1 MEENKKIIN
10 LFDNI
15 LIKTKFSNFFK
26 NKNYGNDFEHFY
38 SKLKN
43 KKLIHF
49 NAELLAIY
57 KNDKEEKFN
66 TNEINIKKTEFNIN
80 KFKDE
85 LKKIPST
92 NKKKYFFKIHEPNER
107 TKFNINNI
115 KNKLNKLKFFREGL
129 NNPKFTLIEKKV
141 PNIIFG
147 KRNNDNL
154 IKSHTQKNL
163 LKNIKINNNNNNNLS
178 KLKITKN
185 YLTENNSKKN
195 LKININNF
203 EETNLNKKHLKLN
216 NSLKTLNNKKIF
228 LNKIHNSNS
237 NENLSTKNNSNS
249 NKICKKSLF
258 LISQKNSSDS
268 NLMKH
273 KNYIIDYKKI
283 SKTSRN
289 IFEINP
295 YLDKKNYIEFGPS
308 IGSYYP
314 NYEYLYNNSPKYS
327 IGNYKSINQSEHKKF
342 LIKKLWKSYKQL
354 HDEFEL
360 VNLNNNNNDIIQN

>member
-15 LIKTKFSNFFK
+15 LIKTKFSNFLK
-26 NKNYGNDFEHFY
+26 NNNNYGKDFEHFY

-49 NAELLAIY
+49 NEELLAIY
-57 KNDKEEKFN
+57 KNDKEENFN
-66 TNEINIKKTEFNIN
+66 SNEINTKKTEFNIN
-80 KFKDE
+80 KFKED

-115 KNKLNKLKFFREGL
+115 KNKLNKLQYFREGL
-129 NNPKFTLIEKKV
+129 NNPKFTLVEKKV

-163 LKNIKINNNNNNNLS
+163 LKNIKINNINSNNNLS
-178 KLKITKN
+178 KLKISKN

-203 EETNLNKKHLKLN
+203 EETNLNKNHLKLN

-228 LNKIHNSNS
+228 LNKIHNSN
-237 NENLSTKNNSNS
+237 ENLSTKNNSNS

-258 LISQKNSSDS
+258 LMSQKNSSDS

-295 YLDKKNYIEFGPS
+295 YLDKKNFIEFGPS

-327 IGNYKSINQSEHKKF
+327 IGNNKSNNQFEHKKF

-360 VNLNNNNNDIIQN
+360 VNLNNNNNIIQN